1 MQENNSTK
9 QNFTNGLF
17 IFHRDFRLIDNVGLI
32 QASKLCDN
40 LYTCFIF
47 TPEQVGKANTFRSQ
61 NAIQFM
67 IESLTELEKD
77 IREQH
82 GELVLFYGEQL
93 VILRKL
99 CTTLNIDAVF
109 FNQDYTPY
117 AVNRDKETAKLCEEM
132 QKACLMFS
140 DYYLF
145 EPGKIVTGNGKGN
158 AYKKFTPFYDEVLH
172 HSVEPP
178 KTHKITNFVK
188 VRPGSQITSQISL
201 KNAFAHFTKNNP
213 DILVHG
219 GRSNGIQ
226 QLKKAIREQTNYAVK
241 RDYLIENTTFLSAHL
256 KFGCVSVREAHSA
269 FVKAFGKKNEL
280 SRQLIWREFFAHVLY
295 SYPEVVGKSYQPR
308 YRNLGW
314 TNSRAAFEKW
324 KNGETGFP
332 IVDASMRQ
340 LNTTGYM
347 HNRGR
352 MMVASFLIK
361 VLLIDWRWGEKY
373 FAQHL
378 TDYDIASNNGN
389 WQGIS
394 GTGVDMK
401 PYFRDMNPW
410 IQSAKLDPDTLFIKK
425 WVPELADVDPRDIHK
440 WHTEYNNP
448 KYKMLKYFKPMVDYG
463 EQKEKML
470 KMYQNA

>member
-1 MQENNSTK
+1 MQQQHHNK
-9 QNFTNGLF
+9 NGLF
-17 IFHRDFRLIDNVGLI
+17 IFHRDFRIIDNVGLM

-47 TPEQVGKANTFRSQ
+47 TPDQVGKANIFRSQ

-67 IESLTELEKD
+67 IESLTDLETD

-82 GELVLFYGEQL
+82 GTLLLFYGEQIT
-93 VILRKL
+93 ILRKL

-117 AVNRDKETAKLCEEM
+117 AVKRDKETVKLCEEM
-132 QKACLMFS
+132 QKTCIMFS

-145 EPGKIVTGNGKGN
+145 EPGTIVSGTGN
-158 AYKKFTPFYDEVLH
+158 AYKKFTPFYEAVLH
-172 HSVEPP
+172 HSVESPN
-178 KTHKITNFVK
+178 TRKITNFSK
-188 VRPGSQITSQISL
+188 AGSGAHVTSQISL
-201 KNAFAHFTKNNP
+201 KYAFMHFTKNNP
-213 DILVHG
+213 EILVHG
-219 GRSNGIQ
+219 GRSRGIQ
-226 QLKKAIREQTNYAVK
+226 QLKQAVREQKHYVDT
-241 RDYLIENTTFLSAHL
+241 RDYFIENTTFLSAYL
-256 KFGCVSVREAHSA
+256 KFGCVSVREVYSA
-269 FVKAFGKKNEL
+269 FLKSFGKKSEL
-280 SRQLIWREFFAHVLY
+280 IRQLIWREFFAHVLY

-308 YRNLGW
+308 YRNIGW
-314 TNSRAAFEKW
+314 SNSKAAFEKW

-332 IVDASMRQ
+332 IVDACMRQ
-340 LNTTGYM
+340 LNATGYM

-352 MMVASFLIK
+352 MTVASFLIK

-373 FAQHL
+373 FAQKL

-410 IQSAKLDPDTLFIKK
+410 IQSAKLDPDAMFIKK
-425 WVPELADVDPRDIHK
+425 WVVELADVAPRDIHK
-440 WHTEYNNP
+440 WYTEYNNP
-448 KYKMLKYFKPMVDYG
+448 TNKMVNYFKPMVDYG

-470 KMYQNA
+470 KMYKNV